1 MAQVPEV
8 RVYVLRSFYVRKDDY
23 RTAGTHTHVPAN
35 MVPALIA
42 DGKARYAPEKKTDG
56 ETGRRGEADGET
68 GRQGDGGAKAPKAKE
83 K

>member
-1 MAQVPEV
+1 MAPVPEV
-8 RVYVLRSFYVRKDDY
+8 RVEVLRSFYVRKGDM
-23 RTAGTHTHVPAN
+23 REKGSFTSVPAY
-35 MVPALIA
+35 MVPMLIS